1 MCVCRSEEHIEVMKA
16 TVVLKSRDLHRLASE
31 YNSVFLSQQSYSA
44 ALLAAGAA
52 FNAAQGILTGQVLT
66 PLHCT
71 ALPLHNAALH
81 NTTTTL
87 PLHNTTQHDN

>member
-16 TVVLKSRDLHRLASE
+16 TAALKSRDLHRLASE

-71 ALPLHNAALH
+71 ARHYH
-81 NTTTTL
+81 YTTL
-87 PLHNTTQHDN
+87 PLHCTALHDTTTT